1 MKKILAYLNLHK
13 FFLINLFI
21 FLYVFINLL
30 DGDRGYFSYVKK
42 NNLLLEKIVE
52 KETITLNLYSFKL
65 KNSRLFKETINLDY
79 LDYLY
84 RKLFVLG
91 KPGEKL
97 YLIK

>member
-1 MKKILAYLNLHK
+1 MKKISAYLNLHK

-21 FLYVFINLL
+21 FLYIFINLL

-52 KETITLNLYSFKL
+52 KETITLNLDSFRL
-65 KNSRLFKETINLDY
+65 KNSMLFKETINLDY

-84 RKLFVLG
+84 RNLFVVG
-91 KPGEKL
+91 KPGEKI

>member
-1 MKKILAYLNLHK
+1 M
-13 FFLINLFI
+13 INLFI
-21 FLYVFINLL
+21 FLYIFINLL

-52 KETITLNLYSFKL
+52 KETITLNLDSFRL
-65 KNSRLFKETINLDY
+65 KNSMLFKETINLDY

>member
-1 MKKILAYLNLHK
+1 MKKILAYLNLK
-13 FFLINLFI
+13 KYFLINVFI
-21 FLYVFINLL
+21 FLYIFINLL
-30 DGDRGYFSYVKK
+30 DGDRGYFSYLKK
-42 NNLLLEKIVE
+42 NNLLEEKILEE
-52 KETITLNLYSFKL
+52 KKITSNLDSFKS
-65 KNSRLFKETINLDY
+65 KNSMLLKETINLDY

>member
-1 MKKILAYLNLHK
+1 MGSS
-13 FFLINLFI
+13 FI
-21 FLYVFINLL
+21 FLIRSSSILYIFINLL
-30 DGDRGYFSYVKK
+30 DGDRGYFSYLKK
-42 NNLLLEKIVE
+42 NNLLEEKILEE
-52 KETITLNLYSFKL
+52 KKITSNLDSFKS
-65 KNSRLFKETINLDY
+65 KNSMLLKETINLDY

>member
-1 MKKILAYLNLHK
+1 MKKISAYLNLHK

-21 FLYVFINLL
+21 FLYIFINLL

-42 NNLLLEKIVE
+42 NKKKKKKTVEEKKITSNLD
-52 KETITLNLYSFKL
+52 SFRL
-65 KNSRLFKETINLDY
+65 KNSMLLKETINLDY